1 MSADAAIAYDPDDES
16 GVPQAA
22 VILRLRG
29 LGITNHAVLKAI
41 ETVPR
46 ALFVPKAHRALAQ
59 SDCTLP
65 IDCGQVISAPSVV
78 ARMTVALSVGDRHSV
93 LEIGTGSGFSAA
105 VIGRLAARVLT
116 VERYRTLATNARQRL
131 EALGITN
138 VSVRHMDG
146 VNGVQSEGPF
156 DRIVVW
162 AAFEGLPRTFVDQL
176 ASGGVL
182 IAPIGPPEG
191 LQHMA
196 RLTKVGSRF
205 DREDI
210 ATTRLQPLASG
221 VAAAI

>member
-1 MSADAAIAYDPDDES
+1 MSNETQADRESFAAFL
-16 GVPQAA
+16 
-22 VILRLRG
+22 LRVRGRG
-29 LGITNHAVLKAI
+29 LEDKALIAAMEATPRRGFIPGQWQAHAW
-41 ETVPR
+41 
-46 ALFVPKAHRALAQ
+46 
-59 SDCTLP
+59 SDRMLP
-65 IDCGQVISAPSVV
+65 IECGEAVEGIDFQAKILASLTLEPSH
-78 ARMTVALSVGDRHSV
+78 RV
-93 LEIGTGSGFSAA
+93 LEIGTGSGFTAA
-105 VIGRLAARVLT
+105 VMGRLAARVLT

-146 VNGVQSEGPF
+146 INGVPAEGPF
-156 DRIVVW
+156 DRIIVW

-191 LQHMA
+191 LQQMA

-210 ATTRLQPLASG
+210 ATARLQPLASG